1 MLLLDGQVH
10 HDTHAV
16 PMGNYVIGVGNYV
29 IATPSELGNYMSA
42 DTMRPVGH
50 AAQSA
55 QSRNLHWPGTRHAD
69 YESGAGIPADPG
81 REVSAGPQRPEE
93 GPQLT
98 GDLLGF
104 LVRHEVPAAMWR
116 VPVA

>member
-42 DTMRPVGH
+42 DTKGPV
-50 AAQSA
+50 A
-55 QSRNLHWPGTRHAD
+55 
-69 YESGAGIPADPG
+69 
-81 REVSAGPQRPEE
+81 REPQ
-93 GPQLT
+93 
-98 GDLLGF
+98 GDQWDC
-104 LVRHEVPAAMWR
+104 LVRSYDRGALLRCLAPRAGRKRMN
-116 VPVA
+116 